1 MYELRHTKTTFP
13 FPPRAGAAR
22 HETRTLIAGH
32 DLADVIVG
40 ALRYLTRAQAQR
52 VAEESEEVFI
62 RLVTDEARAR
72 TRGPG
77 DDDDDGDDDDPD
89 ATAVLERIDLWID
102 EERRRLVEAK
112 PLAARALGVP
122 ESELTAAPGVRVM
135 VVDEDGEAD

>member
-1 MYELRHTKTTFP
+1 MFKLTEVRVSEP
-13 FPPRAGAAR
+13 MPPRGGAGYMDLRPVA
-22 HETRTLIAGH
+22 EGD
-32 DLADVIVG
+32 DLADVIVA

-77 DDDDDGDDDDPD
+77 DDDDGDDDDPD
-89 ATAVLERIDLWID
+89 ATDVLNRIDLWID
-102 EERRRLVEAK
+102 EERQRLVEAK
-112 PLAARALGVP
+112 PLAAAAFGVP
-122 ESELTAAPGVRVM
+122 ESELTAAPGVRVV